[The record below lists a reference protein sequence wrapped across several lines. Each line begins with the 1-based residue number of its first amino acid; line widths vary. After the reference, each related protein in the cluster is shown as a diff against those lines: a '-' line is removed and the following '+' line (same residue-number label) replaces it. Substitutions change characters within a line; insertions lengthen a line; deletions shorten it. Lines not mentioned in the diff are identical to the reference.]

1 MLHSAVG
8 ELIPRHVS
16 HHLFARQD
24 ISDQCVVN
32 LASNYNEYKNKC
44 EVGNEAKHPCFTH
57 WAGDLN
63 GALVCGL
70 VDPLNI
76 KKNLL
81 IKNDHMTDFTIKD
94 PTKSFVIKYPELR
107 AELLYFNY
115 DPHTGCKD
123 ITLKRGGDEAWRIWV
138 SDEDGNGRGIDT
150 KNYAETTKRLCSK
163 WIHIHVK
170 RDG

>member
-1 MLHSAVG
+1 MLGVTFVPAARFV
-8 ELIPRHVS
+8 LIIRS
-16 HHLFARQD
+16 KL
-24 ISDQCVVN
+24 
-32 LASNYNEYKNKC
+32 
-44 EVGNEAKHPCFTH
+44 
-57 WAGDLN
+57 
-63 GALVCGL
+63 
-70 VDPLNI
+70 
-76 KKNLL
+76 
-81 IKNDHMTDFTIKD
+81 DFTIKD